1 MSKKNRS
8 KLRSFAIATLLLS
21 VAVGVTGYMAFYG
34 NALTED
40 TSIYITAKTSYDEL
54 DSKIMPNLR
63 SALHRFAFEF
73 YASRLNL
80 KGRIN
85 EGYYRFDEGTGV
97 IRMVRRLVL
106 GEQTP
111 VKLVIG
117 EARTL
122 PQLAGKIASQIEAD
136 SATLLR
142 TMRNK
147 QLRKELGFVKDSTI
161 AIFIPNTYEVWWNTS
176 PEKLVRR
183 MYREYNSFWNEER
196 TAKLKRCRLS
206 KYEVMTLA
214 SIVYEE
220 TKIPSEM
227 RMIAGVY
234 INRLR
239 GKIALGACP
248 TVKYAMG
255 NFALQ
260 RVLHKH
266 LKYRSP
272 FNTYINLGLPPAPIC
287 VPSVTAI
294 DAVLN
299 YSEHKYLYFCAR
311 PELDGRH
318 NFARTLKEHNA
329 NSQKYSKAIDKLKVK
344 KIKHSEIY

>member
-1 MSKKNRS
+1 MSKKNRR
-8 KLRSFAIATLLLS
+8 KARYAVIFILFLCATALTTACS
-21 VAVGVTGYMAFYG
+21 AFYG
-34 NALTED
+34 SALNED
-40 TSIYITAKTSYDEL
+40 TALYITNATTYEEL
-54 DSKIMPNLR
+54 QDKIKPHLR
-63 SALHRFAFEF
+63 SELHRQAFNY
-73 YASRLNL
+73 YASHLNL
-80 KGRIN
+80 EKRIHS
-85 EGYYRFDEGTGV
+85 GYYLLDEGTSV
-97 IRMVRRLVL
+97 VRLVRRLVL

-142 TMRNK
+142 AMRNK
-147 QLRKELGFVKDSTI
+147 QMRKELGFVKDSTI
-161 AIFIPNTYEVWWNTS
+161 AMFIPNTYEVWWNTS
-176 PEKLVRR
+176 PEKLLKRLKS
-183 MYREYNSFWNEER
+183 EYNHFWNEER
-196 TAKLKRCRLS
+196 TAKLKRCGLS
-206 KYEVMTLA
+206 KYEVMILA

-220 TKIPSEM
+220 VKIPSEM

-248 TVKYAMG
+248 TIKYAMG
-255 NFALQ
+255 DFELK
-260 RVLHKH
+260 RILHKH
-266 LKYRSP
+266 LTYRSP
-272 FNTYINLGLPPAPIC
+272 FNTYINRGLPPAPIC
-287 VPSVTAI
+287 VPSIEAI

-318 NFARTLKEHNA
+318 NFAQTLKEHNA
-329 NSQKYSKAIDKLKVK
+329 NAKKYAKAIEKLN
-344 KIKHSEIY
+344 IKN

>member
-1 MSKKNRS
+1 MTKKNLGR
-8 KLRSFAIATLLLS
+8 LFRVATL
-21 VAVGVTGYMAFYG
+21 VGGFAAAALIVLYSAFYG
-34 NALTED
+34 KAIENEKV
-40 TSIYITAKTSYDEL
+40 IYISSATTYAQIESDL
-54 DSKIMPNLR
+54 RQSLR
-63 SALHRFAFEF
+63 SNLYRTAFDF
-73 YASRLNL
+73 YAKRLNL
-80 KGRIN
+80 EGRFRTGRYMFN
-85 EGYYRFDEGTGV
+85 EGESV
-97 IRMVRRLVL
+97 IRVVRKLVL
-106 GEQTP
+106 GEQSP
-111 VKLVIG
+111 VKLVVG

-122 PQLAGKIASQIEAD
+122 PQLAGKLAKQIEAD
-136 SATLLR
+136 SAILLSA
-142 TMRNK
+142 MRNK

-161 AIFIPNTYEVWWNTS
+161 AMFIPNTYEVWWDIT
-176 PEKLVRR
+176 PERLLHRIK
-183 MYREYNSFWNEER
+183 REYDHFWNEER
-196 TAKLKRCRLS
+196 TAKLKRCGLS

-220 TKIPSEM
+220 VKIPSEM

-239 GKIALGACP
+239 RGIALQACP

-255 NFALQ
+255 DFALQ
-260 RVLHKH
+260 RILHKH

-272 FNTYINLGLPPAPIC
+272 FNTYINRGLPPAPIC

-299 YSEHKYLYFCAR
+299 FEKHDYLYFCAR

-329 NSQKYSKAIDKLKVK
+329 NSRKYSAAIEKLGVK
-344 KIKHSEIY
+344 